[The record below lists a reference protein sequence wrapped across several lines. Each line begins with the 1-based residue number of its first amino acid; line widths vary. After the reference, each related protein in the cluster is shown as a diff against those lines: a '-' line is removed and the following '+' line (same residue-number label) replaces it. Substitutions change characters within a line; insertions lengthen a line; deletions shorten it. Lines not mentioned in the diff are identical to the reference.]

1 MNVVSNFGSALA
13 ASIVL
18 AALCFISFFGAPRMS
33 ALLTLVWIGQV
44 VFAFTKF
51 KWSALWFPLGT
62 PLVGYWFFVLYQIT
76 SRCAQNIKNCP

>member
-13 ASIVL
+13 ASIVI

-51 KWSALWFPLGT
+51 KWSALWFLLGT